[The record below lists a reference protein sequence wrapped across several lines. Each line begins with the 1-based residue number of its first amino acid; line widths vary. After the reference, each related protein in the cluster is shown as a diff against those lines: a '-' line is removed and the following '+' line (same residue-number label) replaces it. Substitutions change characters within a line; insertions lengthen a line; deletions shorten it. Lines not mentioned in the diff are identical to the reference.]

1 MNYITPEYIIEQNPE
16 LQNSQLTDW
25 TLRYDTMSGCIGWDN
40 QNRNI
45 ILWATP
51 NFVEE
56 GVTAVAL
63 QDEFNGQYVDL
74 YELVFQTNSSLE
86 EQYEFWMDSIKKAL
100 HFI

>member
-1 MNYITPEYIIEQNPE
+1 MNYITPEHIIEQNPE

-25 TLRYDTMSGCIGWDN
+25 TLRYDTMSGSIGWEN

-56 GVTAVAL
+56 GVVPLAL
-63 QDEFNGQYVDL
+63 QDELNDDYIDL
-74 YELVFQTNSSLE
+74 YDLVFQTNSSLE

>member
-16 LQNSQLTDW
+16 LQNTQLTDW
-25 TLRYDTMSGCIGWDN
+25 TLHYCNMSGSIGWEN
-40 QNRNI
+40 QNRKI

-56 GVTAVAL
+56 GVAPLAL
-63 QDEFNGQYVDL
+63 QDELNDEYIDL
-74 YELVFQTNSSLE
+74 YDLVFQTNSSLE